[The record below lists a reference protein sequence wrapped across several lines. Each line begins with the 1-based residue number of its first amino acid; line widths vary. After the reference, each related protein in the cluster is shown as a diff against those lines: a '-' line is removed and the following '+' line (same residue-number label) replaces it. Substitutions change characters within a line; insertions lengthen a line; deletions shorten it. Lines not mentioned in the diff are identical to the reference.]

1 MSQEEKKLKGLIKL
15 TIDHYNAYRG
25 EDDKNATL
33 LMAQLD
39 KFAQDNEIKDKKDI
53 IRQIVNEFFRPGTT
67 IDSSRHVD
75 EVYKIFSSSKGGKRR
90 SKRRQSGKSKRH
102 SKRRYRRIQR
112 STRFRRGGNSS

>member
-53 IRQIVNEFFRPGTT
+53 IRQIVSEFFRPGTT
-67 IDSSRHVD
+67 THSSLHVE
-75 EVYKIFSSSKGGKRR
+75 EVYNRLIKKGGKRR